1 MIMFIEKKKMSKK
14 KQKELNNQQRNT
26 WGPINPVTRIAP
38 DKTKYNRKRV
48 KRDKSVYD
56 CD

>member
-14 KQKELNNQQRNT
+14 KQKELNSQQRNT

-38 DKTKYNRKRV
+38 DKTKYNRKRF

-56 CD
+56 Y